1 MDGSR
6 NLRRLIV
13 IVGHTGR
20 HRSLLSKTIPFHQP
34 IFCKLFTK
42 FDNLVRTVK
51 KFICSQSTVHFY
63 LMRVKNSKNL
73 IRLEKVHSTR
83 YMINSPSAA
92 PSPALCI
99 IIYFNLSTFCLLNLT
114 LLQTTNDFT
123 MK

>member
-51 KFICSQSTVHFY
+51 KFMQSVTVHFY

-83 YMINSPSAA
+83 YMMINSPSAA
-92 PSPALCI
+92 PSALCI
-99 IIYFNLSTFCLLNLT
+99 IIYFKLSTFCLLNLT